1 MAGALL
7 ASGRRVEGMRLEGQ
21 PAVRACEA
29 SWVMIRRLAYH
40 GNVLDRKM
48 IFVIF

>member
-7 ASGRRVEGMRLEGQ
+7 ASGRVEGTRLEGQ